1 MCNKIGG
8 PRILQFSFFEILIQ
22 NSELSNLGV
31 ANEDLRSK
39 MKSIFVMHYSMVSII
54 RPSPNVSTTPLRQ
67 WGFWQCL
74 PFSGQH

>member
-1 MCNKIGG
+1 MCNKIEG

-54 RPSPNVSTTPLRQ
+54 RPGRLRLL
-67 WGFWQCL
+67 GFKIEI
-74 PFSGQH
+74 